1 MQGYA
6 PIDILWLD
14 GGQVQRKTGL
24 DINIEEIVAEARKAN
39 PGLIAV
45 DRTAGG
51 PCENVI
57 TPEQTVPPEPL
68 EIPWESCIPL
78 GTGFSY
84 RFDDTYMQPRQI
96 VHLLVDVVAK
106 GGNLALDVAPGP
118 DGRLPRTAV
127 ESLDGLGAWLK
138 ANGEAIYATKPAAP
152 YREAEWAFTAKDGFI
167 YAILLKKLSC
177 ERATKIPL
185 ECEFGEI
192 VHLPT
197 GTAVGAKPVKGGIML
212 SLPAAFRGDA
222 LADVFRIKVKEAK
235 K

>member
-1 MQGYA
+1 
-6 PIDILWLD
+6 
-14 GGQVQRKTGL
+14 
-24 DINIEEIVAEARKAN
+24 
-39 PGLIAV
+39 
-45 DRTAGG
+45 
-51 PCENVI
+51 
-57 TPEQTVPPEPL
+57 
-68 EIPWESCIPL
+68 
-78 GTGFSY
+78 
-84 RFDDTYMQPRQI
+84 MQPRQI
-96 VHLLVDVVAK
+96 VHLLVDIVAK

-152 YREAEWAFTAKDGFI
+152 YREAEWAFTAKDGFV

-185 ECEFGEI
+185 ECKFGEI
-192 VHLPT
+192 VHLSS
-197 GTAVGAKPVKGGIML
+197 GVAVGAKPVKGGIML